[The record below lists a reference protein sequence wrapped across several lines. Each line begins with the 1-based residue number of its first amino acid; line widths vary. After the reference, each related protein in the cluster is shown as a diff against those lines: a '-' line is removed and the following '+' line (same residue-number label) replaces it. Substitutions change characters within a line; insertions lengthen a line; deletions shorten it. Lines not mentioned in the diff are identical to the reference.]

1 MSDPA
6 RTAVAVS
13 VLAKSEPARLLVHS
27 WPLVRPTLTGRAMY
41 AEWARASGLAL
52 RQAERL
58 GAVLLAHQLCRA
70 DRTVD
75 PEATRVVNHVAASYL
90 RATGGRSS

>member
-13 VLAKSEPARLLVHS
+13 VLAKSEPARMLVLA
-27 WPLVRPTLTGRAMY
+27 WPLVGPSLAARALLT
-41 AEWARASGLAL
+41 EWARLSGLPV
-52 RQAERL
+52 RQVERL
-58 GAVLLAHQLCRA
+58 GAVLRAHQLCRE

-75 PEATRVVNHVAASYL
+75 PEATRVVNHVAAAYL
-90 RATGGRSS
+90 RATGGKP